1 MRRHLTTGIKA
12 ILTVAALSTA
22 VHWAM
27 RFQREADDAPVA
39 IAAVPD
45 PVTTGSIGQR
55 AIEAP
60 AESLFAPASVS
71 GDALDQEH
79 LTRLFGDA
87 ASAKPAKASGRR

>member
-27 RFQREADDAPVA
+27 RFQREADTTPTAV
-39 IAAVPD
+39 AAVAD

-55 AIEAP
+55 EIESP
-60 AESLFAPASVS
+60 PESLFAPAS
-71 GDALDQEH
+71 GPTDTLDQQH
-79 LTRLFGDA
+79 LARLFGDA
-87 ASAKPAKASGRR
+87 ASAKPTKPFGRR